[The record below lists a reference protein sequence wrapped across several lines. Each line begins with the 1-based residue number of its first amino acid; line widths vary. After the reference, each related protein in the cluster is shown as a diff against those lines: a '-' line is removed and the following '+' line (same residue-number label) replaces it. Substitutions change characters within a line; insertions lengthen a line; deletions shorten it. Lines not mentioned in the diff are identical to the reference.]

1 MAEVGGVFASLD
13 WDLHGFSSSLGNV
26 PLADSPG
33 FLNERLGQIEGKLQ
47 RGSPTDFAHLKG
59 ILRRRQL
66 YCRTGFHLEIFP
78 NGTVHGT
85 RHDHSRF
92 GEDAAGR
99 RGRRVDRIRGS
110 RRLGDVAQE
119 GPLSLP
125 GPGAVRTRR
134 GGTQW
139 QGPKPRGDPG
149 APMPRDAPRRGRRR
163 LAVRP
168 LPPAPPSL
176 LRDLGAPCENPN
188 VGPLMEAGILE
199 FISLAVGLISIR
211 GVDSGLYLGM
221 NERGELYGSKKLTR
235 ECVFREQF
243 EENWYNTYASTLY
256 KHSDSER
263 QYYVALNKD
272 GSPREGYRTKRHQK
286 FTHFLPRPV
295 DPSKLPSMSRD
306 LFRYR

>member
-92 GEDAAGR
+92 G
-99 RGRRVDRIRGS
+99 
-110 RRLGDVAQE
+110 
-119 GPLSLP
+119 
-125 GPGAVRTRR
+125 
-134 GGTQW
+134 
-139 QGPKPRGDPG
+139 
-149 APMPRDAPRRGRRR
+149 
-163 LAVRP
+163 
-168 LPPAPPSL
+168 
-176 LRDLGAPCENPN
+176 
-188 VGPLMEAGILE
+188 ILE

-221 NERGELYGSKKLTR
+221 NERGELYGSVSLRFFVVVVVVSVLYFVRSYYNQCLDNVKQKCKKYLSGGRARWLTPVISALW
-235 ECVFREQF
+235 EAEASGSQGQ
-243 EENWYNTYASTLY
+243 EIETILANTVKPRLY
-256 KHSDSER
+256 
-263 QYYVALNKD
+263 
-272 GSPREGYRTKRHQK
+272 
-286 FTHFLPRPV
+286 
-295 DPSKLPSMSRD
+295 
-306 LFRYR
+306 